1 MAIIFNNKANKV
13 PLFIN
18 SLNIMDT
25 LLKILNTPFI
35 KNTEVTAKTVIII
48 VIMIIISRFLLNK
61 IRNYLTKKLNSEDT
75 LRFVSFYEYLK
86 YLVYLT
92 VIMVILSFSGVELT
106 GLIAGGAALLLGV
119 GLALQTFFQDII
131 SGLFILVD
139 KSVHVNDIIEVE
151 GKVGR
156 VTHINLRTTKA
167 ITIDNRILIIPN
179 HLYLTNS
186 LYNWTQNDDITRES
200 VDVGVAYGSDVKLVK
215 ELLTKAALN
224 VDEVIP
230 NPAPMVLFMDF
241 GDNAL
246 LFKIVFTIEDSFFAT
261 IIKSKVRFEIDRLF
275 RAHNVTIPF
284 PQRDVYVKKV

>member
-1 MAIIFNNKANKV
+1 ME
-13 PLFIN
+13 
-18 SLNIMDT
+18 T
-25 LLKILNTPFI
+25 LTRILNTPFI
-35 KNTEVTAKTVIII
+35 KDTDVTAKTIIIIII
-48 VIMIIISRFLLNK
+48 VIIITRFLLNK
-61 IRNYLTKKLNSEDT
+61 VRNYLTKKLNGDDE

-92 VIMVILSFSGVELT
+92 VIMVILSFSGVKLT
-106 GLIAGGAALLLGV
+106 ALIAGGAALLLGV

-131 SGLFILVD
+131 SGLFILID
-139 KSVHVNDIIEVE
+139 KSVHVNDIIEVD

-156 VTHINLRTTKA
+156 VTHISLRTTKA

-179 HLYLTNS
+179 HLYLTHS

-200 VDVGVAYGSDVKLVK
+200 VDVGVAYGSDVTLVK

-241 GDNAL
+241 GDSAL
-246 LFKIVFTIEDSFFAT
+246 VFKIVFTIEDSFFAT

-275 RAHNVTIPF
+275 REHNVTIPF
-284 PQRDVYVKKV
+284 PQRDVYIKSQSVTF